1 MKPYQHQGK
10 QSGFVLV
17 TAVMFLV
24 VLTILALSIMGTG
37 TLEERMAGYARDRQ
51 LAFQS
56 AEAAL
61 REAERDILYGNRGII
76 GEMGFVDGCS
86 DDGLCKPKKTGRP
99 IWGDL
104 EISTNPGYAAW
115 MKGDNTNAV
124 KSTKYGTF
132 SAPPSPILNDVA
144 AQPRYII
151 EVLKVM
157 SSGTSLVG
165 GTGPASST
173 IVYRV
178 TAVGFG
184 RQVTTRV
191 VLQGLYRP

>member
-1 MKPYQHQGK
+1 M
-10 QSGFVLV
+10 

-37 TLEERMAGYARDRQ
+37 TLEERMAGYSRDRQ

-61 REAERDILYGNRGII
+61 REAERDILYGSRGIS
-76 GEMGFVDGCS
+76 GAMGFVDGCS
-86 DDGLCKPKKTGRP
+86 DDGLCLPKKTGSP
-99 IWGDL
+99 IWADL
-104 EISTNPGYAAW
+104 EVSTNTGYAGW
-115 MKGDNTNAV
+115 MKGQNAV
-124 KSTKYGTF
+124 KSAKYG
-132 SAPPSPILNDVA
+132 SYSVPPSQPYAEHIVA

-151 EVLKVM
+151 EVLTVT
-157 SSGTSLVG
+157 SAGTSIKSG
-165 GTGPASST
+165 FGPTSST
-173 IVYRV
+173 TVYRV